1 MLTQQRSTF
10 NKQELARLV
19 HRHTDGAE
27 QFAAVMAKVTASREM
42 QWVGVDPTHLL
53 DLLHGFSKGRLLIE
67 DGQVR
72 PAAVAIPVSQA
83 IAAFGPPEPVAGGWL
98 GKRASSR

>member
-1 MLTQQRSTF
+1 MY
-10 NKQELARLV
+10 
-19 HRHTDGAE
+19 
-27 QFAAVMAKVTASREM
+27 
-42 QWVGVDPTHLL
+42 LL

-83 IAAFGPPEPVAGGWL
+83 IAAFGPPKPVAGGWF